1 MTTTWPLVAL
11 LSLTAVVV
19 TSGLPFR
26 QDAYMPVREL
36 SPSCYQ
42 CAAVTAN
49 SKFAIDLYKKI
60 GSSSS
65 GQNMIFSPF
74 SVSAALAM
82 TYGGAIGT
90 TSTQMSQ
97 VLRFNYIPWYC
108 NVHETFQ
115 SLMNLLP
122 NYNTLNTAN
131 KIFIDN
137 SFTLK
142 PSYVTLTTTYY
153 LAPAQVLNI
162 HGNPSGS
169 TATINNWVATQTDQQ
184 ITNLLSPLDPR
195 TALVLV
201 NAITFKDKWLKP
213 FGMSSNGAFHVSSS
227 QTVQTCKMQMSCG
240 PASRRHGNIPALD
253 SQILELQYKSNEV
266 SMYILRPNQIGG
278 LAFLESNL
286 NLGTLNAAIADM
298 TTKQVNVILP
308 KFSLSQN
315 IDLKVYL
322 QAMGMTNV
330 FDQSAADLSGIGTG
344 SGDLY
349 VDFVQH
355 MAIIKVDEQGTEASA
370 ATAVGVCYARRRRDT
385 PVPFDV
391 DRPFLFILREKRC
404 GSILFMGRLTTPG
417 STCAGRFSGIGRV
430 SQRQQEMF
438 SAFK

>member
-1 MTTTWPLVAL
+1 MSSFRSCTNICLRSNTSLVR
-11 LSLTAVVV
+11 
-19 TSGLPFR
+19 TS
-26 QDAYMPVREL
+26 V
-36 SPSCYQ
+36 
-42 CAAVTAN
+42 
-49 SKFAIDLYKKI
+49 
-60 GSSSS
+60 
-65 GQNMIFSPF
+65 
-74 SVSAALAM
+74 
-82 TYGGAIGT
+82 
-90 TSTQMSQ
+90 
-97 VLRFNYIPWYC
+97 
-108 NVHETFQ
+108 
-115 SLMNLLP
+115 
-122 NYNTLNTAN
+122 
-131 KIFIDN
+131 FIM
-137 SFTLK
+137 FIQPT
-142 PSYVTLTTTYY
+142 YVTLTSTYY

-169 TATINNWVATQTDQQ
+169 TATINNWVATETDQQ
-184 ITNLLSPLDPR
+184 ITNLLSPLDPG

-213 FGMSSNGAFHVSSS
+213 FGMSSNGAFHVSGS

-240 PASRRHGNIPALD
+240 PASRKHGNIPALD
-253 SQILELQYKSNEV
+253 SQILELQYESNEV

-286 NLGTLNAAIADM
+286 NLATLNAAIAAM

-315 IDLKVYL
+315 IDLKAYL

-370 ATAVGVCYARRRRDT
+370 ATAVGVCYARRRRAT

-417 STCAGRFSGIGRV
+417 STCVGRFSGIGRI
-430 SQRQQEMF
+430 SQREQARF